1 METPKKPTFK
11 VREAVPSDLDGC
23 ARAYCQGWI
32 DGFSSFQPAEW
43 IQSNN
48 SSRRENLEKNIAANP
63 GKLSPPGWTQMVATT
78 ETVNADGNTVEKV
91 VGVVLLGPNRFPD
104 TYPGFKYEL
113 LSLYV
118 DASVM
123 GCGVPL
129 KMIREGIKL
138 LQWRPESGLLLHVF
152 DLNAR
157 AVRFYTKSGAR
168 IAWTETTA
176 QYGGVDRVVHIMGW
190 DNVSKI

>member
-1 METPKKPTFK
+1 MEGGNKPTFK

-23 ARAYCQGWI
+23 TKAYCQGWI

-43 IQSNN
+43 ITTNN
-48 SSRRENLEKNIAANP
+48 ATRRENLEKNIAANP

-78 ETVNADGNTVEKV
+78 ETLNDDNSKSEKV

-104 TYPGFKYEL
+104 RYPGFEYEL

-118 DASVM
+118 DASVR

-129 KMIREGIKL
+129 EMIREGVKL
-138 LQWRPESGLLLHVF
+138 LRWRPESSLLLHVF

-168 IAWTETTA
+168 IVWTETTA

-190 DNVSKI
+190 DNISKI